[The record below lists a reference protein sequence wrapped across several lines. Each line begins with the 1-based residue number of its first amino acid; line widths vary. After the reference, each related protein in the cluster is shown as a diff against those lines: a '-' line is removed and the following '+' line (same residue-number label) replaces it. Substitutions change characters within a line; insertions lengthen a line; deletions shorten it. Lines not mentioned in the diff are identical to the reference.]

1 MWLEERPQDV
11 QFEVWMMITRCIG
24 VPKLCKQ
31 AYFLIF
37 MAGVEYCVCSG
48 GIVECFD
55 SVMCISE
62 EYSSA

>member
-1 MWLEERPQDV
+1 MGLQERPQDV
-11 QFEVWMMITRCIG
+11 QFEWVMIKHRIG

-37 MAGVEYCVCSG
+37 LAEVEYCVCSG
-48 GIVECFD
+48 GIVQCFD

-62 EYSSA
+62 EYSGV